1 MRCRRER
8 RPWCRGGDLGGGVER
23 DEGGGNEGGGNG
35 GGGWGGGGGSG
46 GESGN
51 GGVAAAGGGGGVTG
65 RGGLEARVR
74 AYGMPEEGVGGGGRE
89 AARSVRARNG
99 SGSGFE
105 PRRREG
111 GQRASVWRVE
121 MTVAR
126 RG

>member
-1 MRCRRER
+1 MEGCVRCRRER

-65 RGGLEARVR
+65 RGGLEARNVTACR
-74 AYGMPEEGVGGGGRE
+74 RKVSAAAGGR
-89 AARSVRARNG
+89 
-99 SGSGFE
+99 
-105 PRRREG
+105 PRG
-111 GQRASVWRVE
+111 V
-121 MTVAR
+121 
-126 RG
+126 

>member
-51 GGVAAAGGGGGVTG
+51 GGVAAAGRAGGEGESG
-65 RGGLEARVR
+65 
-74 AYGMPEEGVGGGGRE
+74 GMPEEGVGGGGRE

-121 MTVAR
+121 VTVAR